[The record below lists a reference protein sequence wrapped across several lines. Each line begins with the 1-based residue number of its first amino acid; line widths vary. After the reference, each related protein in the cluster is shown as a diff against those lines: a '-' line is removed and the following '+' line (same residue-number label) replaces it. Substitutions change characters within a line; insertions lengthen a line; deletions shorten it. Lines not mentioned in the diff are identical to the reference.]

1 MEKLKFFQRRI
12 FDEPSFS
19 LSTRLKLAR
28 ILLHKLNYTF
38 LEDIM
43 SIDFVQSPLAE
54 IYGSNCFSNAVM
66 RETLPKSIYKEILA
80 VQAGEKELTLEAAE
94 VVAQAMREWAIK
106 KGATHYTHWF
116 HPLTGLTAEKHDS
129 FISPTH
135 DGGVLLEFSGK
146 ELIKGEPDA
155 SSFPSGGLRAT
166 FEARGYT
173 AWDVTSPAFL
183 KQDKTGV
190 TLCIP
195 TAFISYY
202 GQALDKKVPLLKSI
216 DALSKQA
223 VRVLRALGNNTSKR
237 VFTTVG
243 PEQEYFLVDGEFY
256 NKRPDLI
263 LTGRTVFGALPA
275 KGQELEDHYFGAIKE
290 RIADFMR
297 ELNYELWKV
306 GIPAKTQHNE
316 VAPNQFEI
324 APIYA
329 NSSAAV
335 DANQLVMET
344 IRSVARRHGL
354 EGLLHEKPFAGVNGS
369 GKHNNW
375 SMATDDG
382 INLFEPGDDPSS
394 NARFLLFAAAV
405 VEAVDR
411 YALLI
416 RSSTATSANEHRL
429 GANEA
434 PPAIISIFFGGPLT
448 EILDNIA
455 EGKAGGK
462 TESGAKIKI
471 GVTSLPTLPKD
482 VSDRN
487 RTSPF
492 AFTGNKFEFRMVGSS
507 QSIATPNTYLNVAVA
522 QVLSEY
528 ADKLEGASNKQEAIQ
543 NIIKE
548 SYSKHRK
555 VVFNGNNYSDEWVL
569 EAERRGLPNVR
580 SAVDAL
586 QILIRSETVSLFEAH
601 QVLTKEE
608 LESRYHIYLEKYS
621 KQVNIEAGVTI
632 DLARRYI
639 FPAATSYAS
648 SLAQDA
654 AALAGIG
661 ANNTAQSKRA
671 KRIADLA
678 SELFDETAKLEIVLN
693 EAQGIEDVF
702 AQAKAYCEKIRPGM
716 DAVRSRADALE
727 KIVAKNVWPFP
738 GYEEL
743 LFKL

>member
-1 MEKLKFFQRRI
+1 
-12 FDEPSFS
+12 
-19 LSTRLKLAR
+19 
-28 ILLHKLNYTF
+28 
-38 LEDIM
+38 M
-43 SIDFVQSPLAE
+43 SGIDFIKTPVAE
-54 IYGSNCFSNAVM
+54 LYGSNCFSSAVM
-66 RETLPKSIYKEILA
+66 RERLPKNIYKEIVA
-80 VQAGEKELTLEAAE
+80 VQNGEKELTLEVAE
-94 VVAQAMREWAIK
+94 VVAASMREWAIA
-106 KGATHYTHWF
+106 KGASHYTHLF
-116 HPLTGLTAEKHDS
+116 QPLTGLTAEKHDS
-129 FISPTH
+129 FIAPTG
-135 DGGVLLEFSGK
+135 DGKVIMEFSGK

-183 KQDKTGV
+183 KTDPTGT

-223 VRVLRALGNNTSKR
+223 IRVLRALGNSTSKR
-237 VFTTVG
+237 VYSTVG
-243 PEQEYFLVDGEFY
+243 PEQEYFLVDKRFY
-256 NKRPDLI
+256 DQRPDLM

-275 KGQELEDHYFGAIKE
+275 KGQEMEDHYFGAIKE
-290 RIADFMR
+290 RVAAFMR
-297 ELNYELWKV
+297 ELNTELWKV
-306 GIPAKTQHNE
+306 GIAAKTQHNE

-324 APIYA
+324 APVFT
-329 NSSAAV
+329 NTTAAV
-335 DANQLVMET
+335 DSNQLVMET
-344 IRSVARRHGL
+344 IRSVARRHGM

-375 SMATDDG
+375 SISTDDG
-382 INLFEPGDDPSS
+382 INLFDPGENPAA

-416 RSSTATSANEHRL
+416 RASAATAANDHRL

-455 EGKAGGK
+455 EGKNGGK
-462 TESGAKIKI
+462 TETGAQIKI
-471 GVTSLPTLPKD
+471 GVTSLPALPKD

-507 QSIATPNTYLNVAVA
+507 QSIATPNTYLNTAAA

-528 ADKLEGASNKQEAIQ
+528 ADKLESLAKGGGAANMNEAIQ
-543 NIIKE
+543 SVIKE
-548 SYSKHRK
+548 SYAKHRK
-555 VVFNGNNYSDEWVL
+555 AVFNGNGYTGEWVR

-580 SAVDAL
+580 NAVDAL
-586 QILIRSETVSLFEAH
+586 TVLVSGEIVSLFEAH
-601 QVLTKEE
+601 QVLSKEE

-621 KQVNIEAGVTI
+621 KQINIEAGVTI
-632 DLARRYI
+632 DMARRWI
-639 FPAATSYAS
+639 FPASSAYAG
-648 SLAQDA
+648 SLARDA
-654 AALAGIG
+654 AALAAVG
-661 ANNTAQSKRA
+661 AVSAPQEKRA
-671 KRIADLA
+671 KRIA
-678 SELFDETAKLEIVLN
+678 ELSAELYDETAKLEAVLT
-693 EAQGIEDVF
+693 EAQGTEDVLT
-702 AQAKAYCEKIRPGM
+702 QAKAYLERVRPAM

-727 KIVAKNVWPFP
+727 KLVAKEAWQFP

>member
-1 MEKLKFFQRRI
+1 MGCRRG
-12 FDEPSFS
+12 ECGCGSGV
-19 LSTRLKLAR
+19 
-28 ILLHKLNYTF
+28 
-38 LEDIM
+38 
-43 SIDFVQSPLAE
+43 DFIKTPVE
-54 IYGSNCFSNAVM
+54 EFYGSNCFSNAVM
-66 RETLPKSIYKEILA
+66 REKLPKNIYREILA
-80 VQAGEKELTLEAAE
+80 VQNGEKELTGEVAE
-94 VVAQAMREWAIK
+94 VVAAAMRDWAIAR
-106 KGATHYTHWF
+106 GASHYTHWF

-129 FISPTH
+129 FISPSG
-135 DGGVLLEFSGK
+135 DGRVIMEFSGK

-183 KQDKTGV
+183 KQDKTGT

-216 DALSKQA
+216 DALNKQA
-223 VRVLRALGNNTSKR
+223 VRVLRALGNENTKR
-237 VFTTVG
+237 VYTTVG
-243 PEQEYFLVDGEFY
+243 PEQEYFLVDKEFY
-256 NKRPDLI
+256 DMRPDLM

-275 KGQELEDHYFGAIKE
+275 KGQEMEDHYFGAIKE
-290 RIADFMR
+290 RVADFMR

-324 APIYA
+324 APVYA
-329 NSSAAV
+329 NSTAAV
-335 DANQLVMET
+335 DGNQVVME
-344 IRSVARRHGL
+344 IVRSVARRHGM

-382 INLFEPGDDPSS
+382 INLFEPGENPES
-394 NARFLLFAAAV
+394 NARFLLFASAV

-411 YALLI
+411 YALLL
-416 RSSTATSANEHRL
+416 RSSVATSGNDHRL

-434 PPAIISIFFGGPLT
+434 PPAIVSIFFGGPLT
-448 EILDNIA
+448 EIFDNIA
-455 EGKAGGK
+455 EGKSAGK
-462 TESGAKIKI
+462 SSSGAQVAI
-471 GVTSLPTLPKD
+471 GVTSLPNLPKD

-522 QVLSEY
+522 QVLSEF
-528 ADKLEGASNKQEAIQ
+528 ALKLESLPKGSTTADRNEAIHG
-543 NIIKE
+543 IIKE
-548 SYSKHRK
+548 SYAKHRR
-555 VVFNGNNYSDEWVL
+555 VVFNGNGYSDEWVR
-569 EAERRGLPNVR
+569 EAERRGLPNVKN
-580 SAVDAL
+580 AADAL
-586 QILIRSETVSLFEAH
+586 SVLNHSEIISLFENH
-601 QVLTKEE
+601 KVLTKEE
-608 LESRYHIYLEKYS
+608 MESRYHIYLEKYS
-621 KQVNIEAGVTI
+621 KQLNIEAGVAI

-639 FPAATSYAS
+639 FPAVTEYAGALASDAS
-648 SLAQDA
+648 SLAA
-654 AALAGIG
+654 IG
-661 ANNTAQSKRA
+661 ASSVPQEKQA
-671 KRIADLA
+671 KRIAEILA
-678 SELFDETAKLEIVLN
+678 ELYEDIGKLESVLA
-693 EAQGIEDVF
+693 EAQAIGDVP
-702 AQAKAYCEKIRPGM
+702 AQAKGYSEKVRPAM
-716 DAVRSRADALE
+716 DMVRAKVDGLE
-727 KIVAKNVWPFP
+727 KLVAKDAWPLP

>member
-1 MEKLKFFQRRI
+1 
-12 FDEPSFS
+12 
-19 LSTRLKLAR
+19 
-28 ILLHKLNYTF
+28 
-38 LEDIM
+38 M
-43 SIDFVQSPLAE
+43 SCCDDVCCGGSGIDFTETSVAE
-54 IYGSNCFSNAVM
+54 LFGSNSFSNAVM
-66 RETLPKSIYKEILA
+66 RERLPKNIYKEILA
-80 VQAGEKELTLEAAE
+80 VQAGEKELTLEVAE
-94 VVAQAMREWAIK
+94 VVAASMRDWAIE

-116 HPLTGLTAEKHDS
+116 HPLTGLTAEKHDA
-129 FISPTH
+129 FISPTG
-135 DGGVLLEFSGK
+135 DGRVLLEFSGK

-183 KQDKTGV
+183 KQDKTGT

-223 VRVLRALGNNTSKR
+223 VRLLRSLGNTTSKR

-243 PEQEYFLVDGEFY
+243 PEQEYFLVDKKFY
-256 NKRPDLI
+256 DQRPDLI

-290 RIADFMR
+290 RVADFMR

-329 NSSAAV
+329 NSTAAV

-344 IRSVARRHGL
+344 IRTVARRHGM

-382 INLFEPGDDPSS
+382 LNLFEPGEDPSS
-394 NARFLLFAAAV
+394 NARFLLFASAV

-411 YALLI
+411 FALLL

-434 PPAIISIFFGGPLT
+434 PPAIISVFFGGPLT

-471 GVTSLPTLPKD
+471 GVTSLPALPKD

-528 ADKLEGASNKQEAIQ
+528 ADKLEGAADKRETIQ

-548 SYSKHRK
+548 SYAKHRK
-555 VVFNGNNYSDEWVL
+555 VVFNGNNYSDEWVR

-586 QILIRSETVSLFEAH
+586 QVLIRSETVSLFEAH

-639 FPAATSYAS
+639 FPAATSYAA
-648 SLAQDA
+648 SLAGDA
-654 AALAGIG
+654 SALAAIG
-661 ANNTAQSKRA
+661 ATSVPQEKRA

-678 SELFDETAKLEIVLN
+678 AELFDETAKLETVLA

-702 AQAKAYCEKIRPGM
+702 AQAKAYNEKVRLGM
-716 DAVRSRADALE
+716 DAVRSKGDAIE
-727 KIVAKNVWPFP
+727 KIVAKEAWPFP